1 MVFSYSGLR
10 NHPKASLPMVVGWST
25 SANIAR
31 DPPRSIHTRKIDK
44 VGQDSALTQTIDES
58 GDRISEMIRVYAK
71 GKNPHVSVQYNNSG
85 SGVQA
90 SLPYKI
96 NRDGAFRF
104 PIRAPMS
111 EHALSRLP
119 RTHTSVAGIKT
130 DVLNTLRIYSDCNK
144 KPIIPDLLKTVG
156 TAGNKTYSVYNPI
169 RENNM
174 TALNHIYEGKIG
186 KRRLLRLNDQ
196 LGSAADLSGKAY
208 PLRYTPLDEMT
219 QKTGIVD
226 SVLKKGGILGAR
238 GVAAGHGLN
247 SDLIHDLSSDGRK
260 AVSEQV
266 LRLQSVDA
274 HAVHPYGLNSDLIH
288 DLSSDGRK
296 ALNEQVL
303 RLQSVDAHAV
313 HPYGLNSDLIHDLSS
328 DGRKALNEQV
338 LRLQSVGAH
347 AVHPYGGQRH
357 IVDDLIDKIKLR
369 ESFVVRDINAG
380 TFGGGIEHQ
389 AKRHTTVNNKKT
401 DGRRINVTIPN
412 TYYGKSYSGATFDG
426 SKPTVNTLKL
436 TRNTPLN
443 IAIPTL
449 LNVSR
454 FDPFVAERRN
464 SEARSKDLRALRAV
478 TRPGGIVS

>member
-303 RLQSVDAHAV
+303 RLQSV
-313 HPYGLNSDLIHDLSS
+313 
-328 DGRKALNEQV
+328 
-338 LRLQSVGAH
+338 GAH